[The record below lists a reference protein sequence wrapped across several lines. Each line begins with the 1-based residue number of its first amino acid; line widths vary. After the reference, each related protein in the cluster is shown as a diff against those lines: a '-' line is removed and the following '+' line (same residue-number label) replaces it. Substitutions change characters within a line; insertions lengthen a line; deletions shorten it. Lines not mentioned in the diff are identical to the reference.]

1 MYWIDF
7 FTLIDERKAIHFC
20 KKILFFESQDS
31 KFFKSLEIIIN

>member
-1 MYWIDF
+1 MSERL
-7 FTLIDERKAIHFC
+7 FTFA